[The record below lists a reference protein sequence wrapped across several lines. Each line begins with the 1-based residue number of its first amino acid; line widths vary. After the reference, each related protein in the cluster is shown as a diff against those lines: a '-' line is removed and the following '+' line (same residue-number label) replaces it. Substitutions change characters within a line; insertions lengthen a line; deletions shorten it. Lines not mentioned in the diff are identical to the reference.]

1 MRHHKVSRRGQSSLE
16 LLILTGF
23 MFLIFLGA
31 LSIGGSHLIDLQ
43 RENDRSYLIETA
55 KFLDNEVK
63 VAVEAEAGY
72 YRQFELPSRLGRAD
86 YEINISGGAGTE
98 ANFTEI
104 VLRFVN
110 YSIDFEQTLFA
121 PPNVSGKV
129 YIDPEKHM
137 ATVTIK
143 KGTSGITI
151 NT

>member
-1 MRHHKVSRRGQSSLE
+1 MLHHKVSRRGQSSLE

-31 LSIGGSHLIDLQ
+31 LSVGGSHLVDLQ
-43 RENDRSYLIETA
+43 RENDRSYLVETA

-72 YRQFELPSRLGRAD
+72 SRKFGLPGRLGRAD
-86 YEINISGGAGTE
+86 YEILVRRGPE

-121 PPNVSGKV
+121 PPNVSGYV
-129 YIDPEKHM
+129 PINSTSPM
-137 ATVTIK
+137 IIVTIK
-143 KGTSGITI
+143 KDATGIAI
-151 NT
+151 NST

>member
-31 LSIGGSHLIDLQ
+31 LSIGGSHLKDLQ
-43 RENDRSYLIETA
+43 RENDRSYLVETA

-63 VAVEAEAGY
+63 VAVEAEEGY
-72 YRQFELPSRLGRAD
+72 YREFKLPGRLGRAD
-86 YEINISGGAGTE
+86 YEILVRKGPE

-104 VLRFVN
+104 VLRFVD

-121 PPNVSGKV
+121 PPSVSGYV
-129 YIDPEKHM
+129 PINSTAPM
-137 ATVTIK
+137 TTVTIK

-151 NT
+151 NST